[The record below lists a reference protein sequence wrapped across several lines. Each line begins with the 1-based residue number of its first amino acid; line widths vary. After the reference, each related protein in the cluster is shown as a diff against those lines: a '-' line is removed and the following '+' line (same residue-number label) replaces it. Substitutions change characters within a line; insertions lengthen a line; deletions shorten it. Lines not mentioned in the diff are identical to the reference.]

1 MTIACHYAIV
11 RFVPFVETGE
21 FANVG
26 VVLLSPSARFFGFR
40 LMKARYARITS
51 FFEELDGKVFRTVMR
66 QAHEEF
72 QRVASEFKPLG
83 TDRRFKSFD
92 KVGAFALWTELTK
105 PLSSILRMGEPRLVM
120 ADDPVAK
127 LEGLFKYYVERNFVT
142 REYQEA
148 LMERTVR
155 GVLKGLGVAD
165 RYQHLRVGNDE
176 YNAAFPFVA
185 TALDETPLQIIKP
198 LNLGHTE
205 PTKVLDHGA
214 AWTHKMATLRKKG
227 FLPESVLVTVAGDAN
242 EDSKLGE
249 ARRDVIGDFNALD
262 VTVASIQDKLA
273 VQSFASSLTP
283 LIDLKSDAPLKRYE
297 RPVLEHEELLKLLA
311 LPHRPKR

>member
-1 MTIACHYAIV
+1 MTTACHYAIV

-51 FFEELDGKVFRTVMR
+51 FFEELDAKVFRTVMR

-105 PLSSILRMGEPRLVM
+105 PLSSVLRMGDRRLVM
-120 ADDPVAK
+120 ADDPAEK
-127 LEGLFKYYVERNFVT
+127 LQELFKYYVERNFVT

-148 LMERTVR
+148 LLERSVR
-155 GVLKGLGVAD
+155 GVLKGLGVAE
-165 RYQHLRVGNDE
+165 RYQHLRIGNDE

-185 TALDETPLQIIKP
+185 TSFDETPLQIIKP
-198 LNLGHTE
+198 LNLAQGE
-205 PTKVLDHGA
+205 PTKILDHGA
-214 AWTHKMATLRKKG
+214 TWTHKMATLRKKG
-227 FLPESVLVTVAGDAN
+227 FLPESVLVAIAGNAL
-242 EDSKLGE
+242 EDSKLGD
-249 ARRDVIGDFNALD
+249 ARREVVRDFTSLD
-262 VTVASIQDKLA
+262 VTVAPILDRLA
-273 VQSFASSLTP
+273 VQSFATSLGP
-283 LIDLKSDAPLKRYE
+283 LLQPKNSNLVARTEGPLLETE
-297 RPVLEHEELLKLLA
+297 RESEFLPVMPRRL
-311 LPHRPKR
+311 R